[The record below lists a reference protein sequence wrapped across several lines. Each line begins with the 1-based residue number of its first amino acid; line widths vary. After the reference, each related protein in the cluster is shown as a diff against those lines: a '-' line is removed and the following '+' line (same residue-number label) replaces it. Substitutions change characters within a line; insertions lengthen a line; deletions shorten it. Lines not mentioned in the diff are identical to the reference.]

1 MGCKNMGT
9 TNPNSFDNEPTG
21 NFAIAP
27 NPSGSHHSSYPSHPT
42 TILPAPQQH
51 DLSNSSNASHG
62 ATGEPWVAAQN
73 LTFMKHGSPDKKK
86 HSRAHEGDMP
96 SLASSSEGTSP
107 GEAVRKRDKEDEE
120 GAKALL
126 LAAVAMTEF
135 GQSSPRKE
143 NPRKRPVATEAQSY
157 AQPSKTSKTSPGP
170 TKQKLS
176 W

>member
-1 MGCKNMGT
+1 MGT
-9 TNPNSFDNEPTG
+9 GTPNSFDNEP
-21 NFAIAP
+21 NNSFALHP

-51 DLSNSSNASHG
+51 GVTSSSAGSHV

-86 HSRAHEGDMP
+86 QSKAHEGDMP

-107 GEAVRKRDKEDEE
+107 GEAVRLRDKEDEE

-126 LAAVAMTEF
+126 MAAVAMTEF
-135 GQSSPRKE
+135 GQSSPQKSTGE
-143 NPRKRPVATEAQSY
+143 NHRKRPFATEAASRISS
-157 AQPSKTSKTSPGP
+157 AKMSKASSGP
-170 TKQKLS
+170 AKQKLP